1 MMFENINVGMDMFSV
16 TNFILFLIFL
26 QLTWIG
32 KKVGSLNWK
41 LIQLM
46 ERPNIKR
53 PSQDEDM
60 SDP

>member
-1 MMFENINVGMDMFSV
+1 MMFENINVGMDIFSV